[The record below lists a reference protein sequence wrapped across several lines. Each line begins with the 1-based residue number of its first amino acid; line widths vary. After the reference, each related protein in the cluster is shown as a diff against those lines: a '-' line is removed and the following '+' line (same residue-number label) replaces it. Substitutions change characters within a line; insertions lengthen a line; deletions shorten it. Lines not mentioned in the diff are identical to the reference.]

1 MPNIFGKKK
10 STEAQE
16 KSVEDRLDEILE
28 EIAKLPEERQEA
40 IWKKYDDSEDDS
52 KGKPDTEEQIEKA
65 EEDIAEKGADSQT
78 EKDRIDESVGEQEK
92 QEGDE
97 DSQDAK
103 DRVDESLGEEK
114 YVKKEEYEALL
125 DRIAK
130 LEERANGDDELPKP
144 KEIDDED
151 VDLGNTDFFKEK

>member
-1 MPNIFGKKK
+1 MPNIFGKK
-10 STEAQE
+10 
-16 KSVEDRLDEILE
+16 KSVEDRLDEILD
-28 EIAKLPEERQEA
+28 EISRLPEEKQEA

-92 QEGDE
+92 LEGDE

-103 DRVDESLGEEK
+103 DRVDESLGDQK
-114 YVKKEEYEALL
+114 YVKREEYDALL
-125 DRIAK
+125 ERIAK
-130 LEERANGDDELPKP
+130 LEERAKDDDKLPKP
-144 KEIDDED
+144 KEMNDED